1 MFQKKGGK
9 MKKLCKISS
18 LAVLTVFLLFST
30 ACKTGDHVR
39 GHLTEIKR
47 ITLEGGGEFNR
58 LYSWEGGYAG
68 LDWTDASLRIF
79 NGEGKLL
86 DRYSKEGSGPGE
98 YNKNRVQL
106 MGVHK
111 NRLYLAALDKSA
123 VLVFEAE
130 QGKLAFRD
138 EYPVNE
144 GGLRGG
150 AVDGKGHIWLALQGG
165 AYDIAELSP
174 DGEMIKGYLP
184 AEEKERV
191 MSPEKLIKSMKWI
204 AFSGNK
210 AVFISFMTYELHFY
224 SFDEKGLHLITE
236 KIPRPVYVEKNYE
249 VKTSGNSISMTG
261 QPGING
267 YAISGGTLFVK
278 LLTNSENTPKEK
290 NRVHAFSL
298 DGEDEGLYECR
309 LEGGETVS
317 TLAGVSPEG
326 HVLAF
331 FEKEEGKDET
341 VLCELQ
347 VQK

>member
-1 MFQKKGGK
+1 

-18 LAVLTVFLLFST
+18 FAVLTVFLLFST

-47 ITLEGGGEFNR
+47 ITLEGGGDFNR
-58 LYSWEGGYAG
+58 LYSWEGGYTG
-68 LDWTDASLRIF
+68 LDLTDVSLRIF
-79 NGEGKLL
+79 TRDGRLL
-86 DRYSKEGSGPGE
+86 DRYSKKGSGPGE

-106 MGVHK
+106 MGVDK

-123 VLVFEAE
+123 VLVFEVDE
-130 QGKLAFRD
+130 GKIVFLD

-144 GGLRGG
+144 GRLRGG
-150 AVDGKGHIWLALQGG
+150 AVDEDGHIWIALQGG
-165 AYDIAELSP
+165 AYDVAELSP

-184 AEEKERV
+184 AEEKERA

-204 AFSGNK
+204 AFRETR

-224 SFDEKGLHLITE
+224 SVDEEGLHLITK
-236 KIPRPVYVEKNYE
+236 KIPHPLYVEKNYE
-249 VKTSGNSISMTG
+249 IKTSGNSISMTG
-261 QPGING
+261 RPGING
-267 YAISGGTLFVK
+267 YAVSGETLFIK
-278 LLTNSENTPKEK
+278 LLTDLENTTEEK
-290 NRVHAFSL
+290 KRVHAFSL
-298 DGEDEGLYECR
+298 DGEDQGLYECR

-326 HVLAF
+326 HILAF
-331 FEKEEGKDET
+331 FDKEDDKGET